1 MDKAFDLG
9 NLEQRLKDKGLV
21 AIEGL
26 AEIVSGEVFAWLGES
41 CAKSENMLVK
51 AIGPAA
57 IAVLEPLAK
66 GAIDKIDG
74 QPG

>member
-1 MDKAFDLG
+1 MDKAFDLK
-9 NLEQRLKDKGLV
+9 NLEERLKAKGLTAV
-21 AIEGL
+21 EGL
-26 AEIVSGEVFAWLGES
+26 AEIVSNEVFGWLGES
-41 CAKSENMLVK
+41 CAKSDNMLVK

-66 GAIDKIDG
+66 GLVDKIDG